1 MESVKLPDPHTVYQ
15 YLSPIASNGIPKR
28 ESAKIIDVGSHQF
41 IDFFNSEILNN
52 FVLDGGSTCRFFEG
66 ISGSGKSHL
75 LRLIEDYSLDNGF
88 VVCHTPLYKEQS
100 FDRWDG
106 ITRHILENM
115 CIRDNGREI
124 IGFSKILEY
133 VGQTKQLK
141 RHEYRNEKLSHP
153 CFQNAIV
160 YALNR
165 SSLDYRARLFL
176 NDYLSG
182 KKVSVRE
189 MKYAGLRRIKK
200 PLSQRNAEQ
209 VLNTV
214 LNSIYLLGL
223 KGTILTFD
231 ETDNTW
237 TRQQQHVPK
246 KIQVAAN
253 MMRRFV
259 DGCTSG
265 EIMGTT
271 AIFGVLPSFMIDCYH
286 CYPALGQRIQN
297 LSGPNVRPGWR
308 WHLSTPIEI
317 NSHFIGIDNKT
328 QQHTIFL
335 DKAVERFWYLVKYC
349 GGRTDGL
356 EKELLEKG
364 REVLQNN
371 VGEHYRRDVI
381 RALSTVCVNRIRES
395 GEPENA

>member
-1 MESVKLPDPHTVYQ
+1 MNDIKLPDPQTVYH

-28 ESAKIIDVGSHQF
+28 ESAKIIDVGSDQF
-41 IDFFNSEILNN
+41 IDFFNSEILDN
-52 FVLDGGSTCRFFEG
+52 FILDGGSTCRFFEG
-66 ISGSGKSHL
+66 ISGSGKTHL
-75 LRLIEDYSLDNGF
+75 LRLIEDYSLDKGF

-106 ITRHILENM
+106 ITRNILENM
-115 CIRDNGREI
+115 RIRDNGREI
-124 IGFSKILEY
+124 VGFPKILEY
-133 VGQTKQLK
+133 FGQTKQLK
-141 RHEYRNEKLSHP
+141 RTEYRNEKLSHP
-153 CFQNAIV
+153 CFQNAIF

-165 SSLDYRARLFL
+165 SRLDYQARQLL
-176 NDYLSG
+176 GIYLSG

-189 MKYAGLRRIKK
+189 MKFAGLPRIKK
-200 PLSQRNAEQ
+200 PLSQKNAEQ

-214 LNSIYLLGL
+214 LNSIHFLGL
-223 KGTILTFD
+223 KGTILIFD

-237 TRQQQHVPK
+237 TPKQHVPK
-246 KIQVAAN
+246 KVEVAAN

-265 EIMGTT
+265 EIKGTT

-297 LSGPNVRPGWR
+297 LSGPDIRPGWR
-308 WHLSTPIEI
+308 WHLSTPTGI
-317 NSHFIGIDNKT
+317 NSHFIGINNPIE
-328 QQHTIFL
+328 QHKIFL
-335 DKAVERFWYLVKYC
+335 EKAVERFGYLVKYC
-349 GGRTDGL
+349 GGKTDGL
-356 EKELLEKG
+356 EQELLDEG
-364 REVLQNN
+364 RKAVQNN

-395 GEPENA
+395 VEPKNA